1 MKAKVP
7 RLAEL
12 IDARVTIFRPLQ
24 VGDYGFI
31 ATDNG
36 VMIGKGIHPLFPGL
50 QCTENVLQLSPSR
63 LSLEAKMANT
73 VISLS
78 RL

>member
-12 IDARVTIFRPLQ
+12 IDARVSIFCPLQ

-31 ATDNG
+31 ATANG
-36 VMIGKGIHPLFPGL
+36 VMIGKGTYYYIFEPPFPL
-50 QCTENVLQLSPSR
+50 
-63 LSLEAKMANT
+63 K
-73 VISLS
+73 
-78 RL
+78 

>member
-1 MKAKVP
+1 VKARVP

-12 IDARVTIFRPLQ
+12 IDARVTNFCPFQ

-36 VMIGKGIHPLFPGL
+36 VMIGKGTHKLISLFPLVFL
-50 QCTENVLQLSPSR
+50 QVSHSCCFLIEIWRQKWQTLR
-63 LSLEAKMANT
+63 YY
-73 VISLS
+73 
-78 RL
+78 